1 MKQINLEE
9 ILKSKINEAIGSTT
23 ILNEFEFN
31 IKKDSAILEAM
42 KEACKQ
48 VLELASENAKLK
60 CTNIVHPKGYPWF
73 MHNPN
78 GTIENGDLMIVVNK
92 NSILNTINQVK

>member
-31 IKKDSAILEAM
+31 IKKDVAIIEAM

-48 VLELASENAKLK
+48 VLELAAENARIKF
-60 CTNIVHPKGYPWF
+60 IHDD
-73 MHNPN
+73 M
-78 GTIENGDLMIVVNK
+78 DLMYGGYETIDK
-92 NSILNTINQVK
+92 KSILNIINQVK